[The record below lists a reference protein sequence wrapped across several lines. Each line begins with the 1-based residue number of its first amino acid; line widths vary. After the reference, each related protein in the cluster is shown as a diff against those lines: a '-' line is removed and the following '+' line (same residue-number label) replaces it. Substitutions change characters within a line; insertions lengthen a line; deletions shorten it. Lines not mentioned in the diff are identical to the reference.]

1 MLLLPENCAFIMNF
15 LAELLCVTW

>member
-1 MLLLPENCAFIMNF
+1 MNF